1 MVLRIHL
8 SSIRKEEVSMDAT
21 TRKYIN
27 NLAQQVIAT
36 YNIEIPIT
44 DINKVVK
51 SIGGSICKKTGF
63 DDLCDGTIKKSG
75 EDSFEIAVSCYQ
87 SSNREIFT
95 VAHELGHLF
104 LHMGF
109 RTNLALWQQ
118 QDNAVYTRFGSS
130 LQESQ
135 ANEFAGAL
143 LMPEEEYL
151 SVLRRFA
158 KGNKV
163 DMNEVAQYFR
173 VSTAAATTR
182 GKILGYLA

>member
-1 MVLRIHL
+1 
-8 SSIRKEEVSMDAT
+8 MDAA

-27 NLAQQVIAT
+27 DLAQQVIAI

-44 DINKVVK
+44 DIDAVVQR
-51 SIGGSICKKTGF
+51 IGGTICEKLGF
-63 DDLCDGTIKKSG
+63 DDLCDGTIKKAG
-75 EDSFEIAVSCYQ
+75 EESFEIIVSPYQ
-87 SSNREIFT
+87 SNNRKIFT

-143 LMPEEEYL
+143 LMPKEEYI

-163 DMNEVAQYFR
+163 DMNEVAQHFR